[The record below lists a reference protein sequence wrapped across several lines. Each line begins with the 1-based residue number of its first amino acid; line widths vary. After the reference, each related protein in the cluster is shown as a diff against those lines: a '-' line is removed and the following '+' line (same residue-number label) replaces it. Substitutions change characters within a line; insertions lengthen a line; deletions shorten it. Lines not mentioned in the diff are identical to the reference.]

1 MYNKSYFTLGVLAI
15 LITATSCEINID
27 RDRDGNNSSE
37 LDEHSRQISLS
48 EDITSLKTK
57 VEMGGGVLNISGTDK
72 YALDSYFES
81 EDLDD
86 IEIDYDTDGSQG
98 TIYINQD
105 KDFNIKMGGDNTI
118 SDEWNIKLNRKIVQD
133 MDITLGAGESEL
145 DLSDFNLR
153 DVKIT
158 MGAGENDIDL
168 RNSSPETLKVEAG
181 VGDIRL
187 DLSGKWKNDSHIRVS
202 GGIGQ
207 LVLILPEDTDI
218 EVEVNGGLG
227 SVEASSLDKR
237 GRKYYQEG
245 RGYKLDIEVN
255 AGIGSLEIITR

>member
-1 MYNKSYFTLGVLAI
+1 
-15 LITATSCEINID
+15 
-27 RDRDGNNSSE
+27 
-37 LDEHSRQISLS
+37 
-48 EDITSLKTK
+48 
-57 VEMGGGVLNISGTDK
+57 TDK